1 MYAHTIHQNNPKLLL
16 TITSGGRI
24 LNVSMSHD
32 WTHLFK
38 MYKGL
43 WVALLDDEKTVVG
56 SGKTA
61 ATAMKQANVGG
72 HKTPILT
79 RVPDTLSAYIG

>member
-1 MYAHTIHQNNPKLLL
+1 
-16 TITSGGRI
+16 
-24 LNVSMSHD
+24 MSHD
-32 WTHLFK
+32 WTQLFK
-38 MYKGL
+38 KYKGL

-61 ATAMKQANVGG
+61 AIAMKQANVGG
-72 HKTPILT
+72 HQTPILT